1 MASQIPIKVMK
12 DGSDN
17 TCGLAQF
24 TSSDSVAIA
33 AGGTG
38 LATQGICEFAQPGI
52 NAVACKTTYI
62 GICAGKS
69 EGVADEN
76 TYVGYGAGQN
86 VTTGCYHT
94 IIGSNAGDAITTC
107 SGSVLIGY
115 NAGTAI
121 TFGDFNTLIGTAA
134 GAAVVTASNNTTVGY
149 HAATATICSN
159 NIAVGTCAM
168 VANTQGQDN
177 IAIGVKAGAT
187 QVAAGC
193 NNVFIGSNAG
203 AVSLCRDNISIGS
216 YAGKAATT
224 GGGNVMIGACV
235 GYGVVG
241 GASNVYIGDKA
252 GLANTSGN
260 DNVFIGKCAG
270 CATTGSCCL
279 IIGNATGT
287 LIAGDF
293 NSGVVEINSAYCLPA
308 ADGSASQF
316 LCTDGSGALA
326 FATLVS
332 SPWSTSGSFIT
343 SPANC
348 FVGIGTT
355 TPNTLLHLETAAVGT
370 AVLQIESTAANS
382 YPYLRFKNDAVTWDV
397 YGAHGGAG
405 DAFQIS
411 GSAGGSFT
419 FTGAGALGI
428 GTSAALGTASQMR
441 SITLGG
447 TGFMMADCSCDAGDL
462 FIMAQNAHYDTDC
475 SWDYIVTD
483 EATRYTQQNG
493 THVFGVAASGTA
505 GAAVGF
511 TDAVM
516 INCLGNLGVASDGY
530 AQADNNAILA
540 KQTGTASGFRACFT
554 NASYNGQG
562 DYSTFS
568 RAANSG
574 YNMMVY
580 QSNFDVSYDN
590 EFVLR
595 GDGNAYA
602 DGTWSDNGADYA
614 EYFESTTGTALDQG
628 KTVVLEGCQI
638 RYYDATAGDTTED
651 IVGVVRPAGW
661 SKNSMVI
668 GNTAWNM
675 HHDKYLTDDW
685 GVYCLTD
692 VPVKSWTDARGQ
704 EQAVYKRSPEWDTAP
719 DNATITCQAERTL
732 NPNYDESCT
741 YISREDRPEW
751 NIIGLLGQ
759 VQIATGQITRSNW
772 IKMCDISDDVQLW
785 LIR

>member
-38 LATQGICEFAQPGI
+38 LNSQGICEFVQPGLY
-52 NAVACKTTYI
+52 AVGCQVTYL
-62 GICAGKS
+62 GICAGKADT
-69 EGVADEN
+69 GVGYDN
-76 TYVGYGAGQN
+76 TYVGHSAGIA
-86 VTTGCYHT
+86 VTTACRHT
-94 IIGSNAGDAITTC
+94 IIGSQAGKAITTC
-107 SGSVLIGY
+107 SGTVAIGY
-115 NAGTAI
+115 NAGLAQ
-121 TFGDFNTLIGTAA
+121 TFGDFNTLIGTAG
-134 GAAVVTASNNTTVGY
+134 GAAITTASNNTVIGY

-241 GASNVYIGDKA
+241 GAYNVYVGDKA

-332 SPWSTSGSFIT
+332 SPWSTSGCFIT

-355 TPNTLLHLETAAVGT
+355 TPTMLLHLQGTGVATAS
-370 AVLQIESTAANS
+370 LQIESTAANS

-428 GTSAALGTASQMR
+428 GTSAPIDRLHIVGDDGQSGRTSHEANAQVIIDNDGDAALVFSQCNTDVGVIQWDDVDSVSRGTLCYSHATDAMAFNTAGAQRMALMCDGLVFFSGSGISVGEQAVNWPQGGA
-441 SITLGG
+441 LDFLQVGG
-447 TGFMMADCSCDAGDL
+447 TLSFGS
-462 FIMAQNAHYDTDC
+462 QP
-475 SWDYIVTD
+475 
-483 EATRYTQQNG
+483 
-493 THVFGVAASGTA
+493 GVAASQAGYMLQNAYYDSGWKYQATDETSRVWLSSGNVGFDSATSGTA
-505 GAAVGF
+505 GTAITFATNMCIAVNGSVIIPGSLSKGSGSF
-511 TDAVM
+511 R
-516 INCLGNLGVASDGY
+516 IRHPLESRDGY
-530 AQADNNAILA
+530 DLVHSFTESPQADLLY
-540 KQTGTASGFRACFT
+540 SGWT
-554 NASYNGQG
+554 QL
-562 DYSTFS
+562 T
-568 RAANSG
+568 SG
-574 YNMMVY
+574 
-580 QSNFDVSYDN
+580 
-590 EFVLR
+590 
-595 GDGNAYA
+595 A
-602 DGTWSDNGADYA
+602 
-614 EYFESTTGTALDQG
+614 TT
-628 KTVVLEGCQI
+628 I
-638 RYYDATAGDTTED
+638 NIDTTHDMTEGTFVALNRCIRVLTSNESGWD
-651 IVGVVRPAGW
+651 MVRG
-661 SKNSMVI
+661 SVTGNQLTIESNNSSSVACVSWLVI
-668 GNTAWNM
+668 GERCDEHMMETDW
-675 HHDKYLTDDW
+675 TDDD
-685 GVYCLTD
+685 GRVIAEPKTE
-692 VPVKSWTDARGQ
+692 VIEEPV
-704 EQAVYKRSPEWDTAP
+704 
-719 DNATITCQAERTL
+719 L
-732 NPNYDESCT
+732 
-741 YISREDRPEW
+741 
-751 NIIGLLGQ
+751 
-759 VQIATGQITRSNW
+759 
-772 IKMCDISDDVQLW
+772 
-785 LIR
+785 